1 MHARV
6 CAVKSLSS
14 HNHTRETSR
23 LTRESAAASE
33 GTRVSRRALAL
44 SSHCLLAPP
53 DGLSSLPLFSAALR
67 PLSLAPLKLIARQS
81 ASSLFPRGV
90 REAARGRQQDC
101 CSRTSSSGKSA
112 ASQHH
117 RRRKGGRLRLAFP
130 SSPPSNYFFFFLHPL
145 LPPLH
150 AIPIRSQVAHTHT
163 STCDRHE
170 DLLFK

>member
-101 CSRTSSSGKSA
+101 CSRSRPQENQLPVSIIGAGREDDSVSRSPHLLLPTTSSSSC
-112 ASQHH
+112 
-117 RRRKGGRLRLAFP
+117 
-130 SSPPSNYFFFFLHPL
+130 
-145 LPPLH
+145 
-150 AIPIRSQVAHTHT
+150 IRSFLLSTRFPFDLKWLTHTHKYLR
-163 STCDRHE
+163 SS
-170 DLLFK
+170 